1 MSKPYDTEHD
11 PVVRTAEVHIA
22 GCLMQ
27 IQTTQRGAVLL
38 NGDLIQ
44 AFQPAPAP
52 IAEPATAPTQKPTTP
67 PQASDDDDTGF
78 PDIPF

>member
-1 MSKPYDTEHD
+1 MSKPYDTECD
-11 PVVRTAEVHIA
+11 PVVRTSEVHIA

-27 IQTTQRGAVLL
+27 IQTTQSGAVLL
-38 NGDLIQ
+38 NGDLVQ
-44 AFQPAPAP
+44 AFQPAPAAP
-52 IAEPATAPTQKPTTP
+52 GMPPAHTTPTP

>member
-1 MSKPYDTEHD
+1 MSKPYDTERD
-11 PVVRTAEVHIA
+11 PVVQTSEVHIA

-27 IQTTQRGAVLL
+27 IQTTQSGAVLL

-44 AFQPAPAP
+44 AFQPAPAAK
-52 IAEPATAPTQKPTTP
+52 AEPGAAPTQKPTTP
-67 PQASDDDDTGF
+67 PQASDGDDTGF

>member
-1 MSKPYDTEHD
+1 MSKPYDTERD
-11 PVVRTAEVHIA
+11 PVVKTAEVHIA

-27 IQTTQRGAVLL
+27 IQTTQSGAVLL
-38 NGDLIQ
+38 NGDLVQ
-44 AFQPAPAP
+44 AFQPAPAAP
-52 IAEPATAPTQKPTTP
+52 GMPPAHTTPTP

>member
-27 IQTTQRGAVLL
+27 IQTTQSGAVLL
-38 NGDLIQ
+38 NGDLVQ
-44 AFQPAPAP
+44 AFQPAPAAP
-52 IAEPATAPTQKPTTP
+52 PAHTTPTP
-67 PQASDDDDTGF
+67 PQASDGDDTGF

>member
-1 MSKPYDTEHD
+1 MSQPYDTDRD
-11 PVVRTAEVHIA
+11 PVVQISEVHIA

-27 IQTTQRGAVLL
+27 IQTTQSGAVLL
-38 NGDLIQ
+38 NGDLVQ
-44 AFQPAPAP
+44 AFLSAPAAK
-52 IAEPATAPTQKPTTP
+52 AEPATASTQTPTTP